1 MSTISSPAATG
12 EHGLPTEAGEIRLA
26 HLHRYA
32 WCRAFV
38 VGKDVL
44 DLTGGEH
51 DEGGDGR
58 RMLIDAGARSIIG
71 AEGALPEAS
80 VDVAFAF
87 ATMAHLGRHD
97 AMLAEVARVLR
108 PDGLLVMALPNPAV
122 YSAHKQQLDASHA
135 KALGLDELLTATQR
149 QFAQVRVFGQ
159 RLALGSAIYPLDP
172 QDTRPHFD
180 ALTDGVDA
188 VEPRTPRLAEPMV
201 FVVLAAREIGALP
214 DVGPSMLLSEREDLL
229 ARHHERA
236 RDLADGRD
244 RADQELVATR
254 RRLER
259 EVTVQRVSALS
270 LAQELAAERA
280 LRSRMERSR
289 SWRYTRPLHN
299 VRVALR
305 DGFKALRRRWSADA
319 ATDSAMASAAAPSV
333 NAPMRATPPALDVVR
348 VLDELHFPAQ
358 AAPLASI
365 IIPCYGQYAHTLAC
379 LRSIQL
385 HLPTAPIEVIVVE
398 DASGEVEMDRLATV
412 PGLRY
417 IRREVNLGFL
427 RSCNEA
433 LREARGAFIHLL
445 NNDTEVTAD
454 WLDSLL
460 DLFNARPDCGLVG
473 SRLLYPDGRQQEA
486 GCIVWDDGNASNYGR
501 LDDPRRSI
509 YGYVRRADY
518 CSAASV
524 LLRTD
529 VFRALGGFDERYLP
543 AYYEDTDLAFR
554 IRERG
559 LEVYYQ
565 PESRVIH
572 HEGVTHGTEAEVGIK
587 AHQATNRLTFLDRW
601 QATLKAEH
609 FPAGVDLASA
619 RDRAHGRRCLLVV
632 DHYVPQPDRDAGS
645 KAIFQLI
652 ETYLEMGWDV
662 KFWPDNLHHDTLY
675 TRALQQLGVEV
686 FYGAEYVGK
695 FGAWM
700 LDNARRVDRVLLS
713 RPHIAANYFAD
724 IRRHSAATV
733 MYYGHDLHH
742 VRLAEQR
749 RVQPGNTQLAAE
761 EARMR
766 ALEESAWAQSDVI
779 YYLSHEEV
787 DVVAARLAASGGKA
801 QVRRAQPYFYDIAPD
816 AQADDL
822 ARRRGLLFVAG
833 FAHAPN
839 VDAAV
844 WFCAEVLPLVRAE
857 LPDIELWLVGSNPTP
872 AVQALAGPGVHVTGQ
887 VSDGELK
894 SHYAAAR
901 VAVAPMRFGAGVK
914 NKVVEAFARGCPL
927 VTTSVGY
934 QGLPELEQA
943 SPSADSAAEF
953 AERTLRLLRDDAAW
967 KRARR
972 LGIDF
977 VRSNFSR
984 ASMRISL
991 TL

>member
-1 MSTISSPAATG
+1 MSMS
-12 EHGLPTEAGEIRLA
+12 
-26 HLHRYA
+26 
-32 WCRAFV
+32 
-38 VGKDVL
+38 
-44 DLTGGEH
+44 
-51 DEGGDGR
+51 GD
-58 RMLIDAGARSIIG
+58 
-71 AEGALPEAS
+71 
-80 VDVAFAF
+80 
-87 ATMAHLGRHD
+87 
-97 AMLAEVARVLR
+97 
-108 PDGLLVMALPNPAV
+108 
-122 YSAHKQQLDASHA
+122 
-135 KALGLDELLTATQR
+135 
-149 QFAQVRVFGQ
+149 
-159 RLALGSAIYPLDP
+159 
-172 QDTRPHFD
+172 
-180 ALTDGVDA
+180 DA
-188 VEPRTPRLAEPMV
+188 VEARTSDQAAPQE
-201 FVVLAAREIGALP
+201 VVPAAQGVGALP
-214 DVGPSMLLSEREDLL
+214 DAGSSETDELAAQHRHDAGQAQSL
-229 ARHHERA
+229 ARE
-236 RDLADGRD
+236 LADLR
-244 RADQELVATR
+244 RRMDQELVDTR

-259 EVTVQRVSALS
+259 EVTIQRLNALS
-270 LAQELAAERA
+270 LAQELATERE
-280 LRSRMERSR
+280 LRARMERSR
-289 SWRYTRPLHN
+289 SWRYTRPLHH

-305 DGFKALRRRWSADA
+305 DGFKALRRRWSPD
-319 ATDSAMASAAAPSV
+319 SAAAPAAGV
-333 NAPMRATPPALDVVR
+333 PPRAAQPKLDLVR
-348 VLDELHFPAQ
+348 VLEELRFAEQ
-358 AAPLASI
+358 ATPLVSI

-379 LRSIQL
+379 LRSIQQ
-385 HLPTAPIEVIVVE
+385 HLPSVPIEVIVVE
-398 DASGEVEMDRLATV
+398 DASGEAEMDRLAAV

-417 IRREVNLGFL
+417 IRRPVNLGFL
-427 RSCNEA
+427 RSCNAA
-433 LREARGAFIHLL
+433 LAEARGAFIHLL

-454 WLDSLL
+454 WLDTLL

-486 GCIVWDDGNASNYGR
+486 GCIVWNDGNASNYGR

-529 VFRALGGFDERYLP
+529 VFRDLGGFDERYLP

-565 PESRVIH
+565 PESRVVH
-572 HEGVTHGTEAEVGIK
+572 HEGVSHGTEAASGIK

-601 QATLKAEH
+601 RATLKAQQY
-609 FPAGVDLASA
+609 PSGVDAASA

-652 ETYLEMGWDV
+652 ETYLDMGWDV

-686 FYGAEYVGK
+686 FYGAEYIDG

-700 LDNARRVDRVLLS
+700 HDNSHRIDRVLLS
-713 RPHIAANYFAD
+713 RPHVAANYFAD

-749 RVQPGNTQLAAE
+749 RVQPENLQLAAE
-761 EARMR
+761 EARMK

-787 DVVAARLAASGGKA
+787 NFVAARIAANGGSA
-801 QVRRAQPYFYDIAPD
+801 QVRRAQPYFYDVVDDALPD
-816 AQADDL
+816 EL

-839 VDAAV
+839 VDAAL
-844 WFCAEVLPLVRAE
+844 WFCAEVLPLLRAA
-857 LPDIELWLVGSNPTP
+857 LPDLELWLVGSNPTP
-872 AVQALAGPGVHVTGQ
+872 AVQALAAPGVHVTGQ

-894 SHYAAAR
+894 AHYAAAR

-927 VTTSVGY
+927 VTTSVGH
-934 QGLPELEQA
+934 QGLHELEQA
-943 SPSADSAAEF
+943 SPSADSAAAF
-953 AERTLRLLRDDAAW
+953 AAQTLRLLRDDDAW
-967 KRARR
+967 ACARR
-972 LGIDF
+972 VGAAF

-984 ASMRISL
+984 ASMRVSL
-991 TL
+991 TLETQP